1 MIRSPVG
8 LRRLSGSA
16 VERLVIFVLA
26 YVPLLLN
33 DPGRVAADT
42 KAYLY
47 LDPGRLMERA
57 TSMWQPEVAMGTV
70 THQNIGYLWPIG
82 PFYWLAD
89 IAGLPDWLA
98 QRLWMGTVLAAAG
111 LGVRWLLRTLGWRDG
126 GVLVASLAY
135 MLSPYLLNYVDRHS
149 VILLPWAGL
158 PWMLGLTDRALRTPG
173 WRHAAMFGLVTL
185 TVGGVNAS
193 SLLLVG
199 LGPALWLLW
208 SGLEAS
214 VPWRRVASATVRI
227 GVAFVSTG
235 LWWMV
240 GLAVQA
246 GHGLPTLRLTENYRV
261 VSDAATA
268 PELFRGLGYWYFYG
282 QGRLGAWIEPS
293 TSYTRW
299 ALPLSF
305 ALPLLALLAAA
316 VVRFRHRGHALVL
329 IVVGILVGIGAHPYD
344 DPSFLGRIFREWTLT
359 DVGLALRSTPR
370 ALPLSVLGLAICLG
384 AGVGAVARWRPRVGP
399 AMTGVLCLL
408 VVANLSPLWQGE
420 MLGSL
425 VQRPEDIP
433 AYWHDAAEHLETRNS
448 SVPGTGT
455 RVLEIPGSDFAAHRW
470 GNSGDP
476 VLPGLIDRPHVA
488 RELIPQGSPP
498 SAALLVALDT
508 EIQEGRLD
516 ADALAPL
523 ARLMGVGDVVLRSDL
538 QFERFRTPRPV
549 DLWARVRDAP
559 GFDRLIEFGNPVP
572 NVAGPQRPL
581 LDQHTLSRSVGAEDP
596 APVVVLP
603 VTDPVAILRTAD
615 PTRPILVSGDAEGI
629 VAAAGE
635 GLLAVGRPLFLT
647 GSFSDDPGR
656 VLDLVGPGTRI
667 VLTDSNRKDGH
678 RWGTIRET
686 AGYTERIDERAMGLD
701 LSDHALTVIN
711 DRPGVQ
717 TVAIQYGLRID
728 ATGYGNP
735 VTFTPGDRPFHAVD
749 GDSDTAWTVGAFNHV
764 VGEQLVLTLDDP
776 APVAHLVLEQSRLRG
791 QNRWITELAVG
802 LDEQSAL
809 LVDLDATSHTAPGQM
824 IILPNRG
831 VVSRITLEIRATD
844 VGQLDHYAGVT
855 GVGFAEV
862 RVSAPG
868 SESGDSSE
876 VSSVAADETIALPT
890 DLTDAIHGIGLTD
903 PGAEVAVL
911 LTRQRSDPR
920 DPIRTEPERS
930 MDRTFVLPW
939 DRPFLLHGEARLSA
953 HAPDGLFHT
962 VLGNP
967 ASGTATATGS
977 LAGDLTSRARA
988 AFDDDPLTAWQ
999 APIGPQE
1006 GHAVT
1011 LGLTDPQRF
1020 VDLALTYRA
1029 DGLHSAPRTVTVL
1042 GDDGPVGSVDLPG
1055 TLLHKTEGV
1064 IRVPLDIPPF
1074 TSRTLTIRIDKVTER
1089 RTMNWY
1095 SGLPDVLPVGI
1106 VEVDDGVTAVDAP
1119 DLLDT
1124 GCRSDLVT
1132 LDGRSVPVR
1141 ISGRTI
1147 DARARQPLTVEACD
1161 SPLILAAGSHRLR
1174 IRAGAGSGF
1183 DLDRLVL
1190 VAPSI
1195 HEPASGLYAGPELQV
1210 TGESRTSMDIVTG
1223 GTGSETRSFW
1233 LVLGQSYS
1241 NGWRLTLDGAT
1252 VDGADSDVAPVLI
1265 DGFANGWLVTQ
1276 AHGASE
1282 PIGLHLRWTPQ
1293 RLVRLSLGLS
1303 LIAAVGCLLVSW
1315 RGRRDIGPR
1324 SLEPSRLLPAHRPRT
1339 KSVGMVTATLT
1350 AAAVGGFAA
1359 VNLPGSSAWLW
1370 FAPGIALASWAS
1382 LRGMVPQRTNALAGV
1397 VAMSTATTWIA
1408 VNQVRFR
1415 YPRDFVWPLFFD
1427 HVHVLGVVAV
1437 LLLAAAA
1444 AETLLERR
1452 DHQD

>member
-1 MIRSPVG
+1 MIQSQAG
-8 LRRLSGSA
+8 FLRLSGSA
-16 VERLVIFVLA
+16 IQRWVILVLA
-26 YVPLLLN
+26 YIPLLLN
-33 DPGRVAADT
+33 DPGQVAADT

-47 LDPGRLMERA
+47 LDPGRLLERA

-89 IAGLPDWLA
+89 IAGMPDWVA
-98 QRLWMGTVLAAAG
+98 QRLWMGSVLAAAG

-158 PWMLGLTDRALRTPG
+158 PWMLGLTARALRTPG
-173 WRHAAMFGLVTL
+173 WRDAAMFGLVTL

-199 LGPALWLLW
+199 LGPLLWLIW
-208 SGLEAS
+208 SGLEGS
-214 VPWRRVASATVRI
+214 VPWRRVAGATVRI
-227 GVAFVSTG
+227 GVAFVATG
-235 LWWMV
+235 LWWMI

-293 TSYTRW
+293 TPYTRW

-344 DPSFLGRIFREWTLT
+344 DPSFLGRIFREWTHT
-359 DVGLALRSTPR
+359 DAGLALRSTPR

-384 AGVGAVARWRPRVGP
+384 AGVGAVARWRPRIAP
-399 AMTGVLCLL
+399 AATGVLCLL

-433 AYWHDAAEHLETRNS
+433 AVWHDAADHLEARGS
-448 SVPGTGT
+448 AT
-455 RVLEIPGSDFAAHRW
+455 RVMEIPGSDFAAYRW

-476 VLPGLIDRPHVA
+476 VLPGLMDRPHVA
-488 RELIPQGSPP
+488 RELIPQGSPA

-538 QFERFRTPRPV
+538 QFERFRTPRPA
-549 DLWARVRDAP
+549 DLWARLRNAP
-559 GFDRLIEFGNPVP
+559 GFDPPVKFGDPVP

-581 LDQHTLSRSVGAEDP
+581 LDQHTLSRPVGAEHP
-596 APVVVLP
+596 VPVVVLP
-603 VTDPVAILRTAD
+603 VTDPVPILRTSD

-629 VAAAGE
+629 VAAAGV
-635 GLLAVGRPLFLT
+635 GLLEAGRPLFLT
-647 GSFSDDPGR
+647 GSFSDDADQVR
-656 VLDLVGPGTRI
+656 DLVGPGSRI

-686 AGYTERIDERAMGLD
+686 AGYTERADEQAMDLD
-701 LSDHALTVIN
+701 LSDHALAVIG

-717 TVAIQYGLRID
+717 TVAVQRGLRVD
-728 ATGYGNP
+728 ASGYGNP

-749 GDSDTAWTVGAFNHV
+749 GDPTTAWSVGAFNHV
-764 VGEQLVLTLDDP
+764 VGERLVLTTDEP
-776 APVAHLVLEQSRLRG
+776 IPVDRLLLQQARLRG
-791 QNRWITELAVG
+791 QNRWISELAIG
-802 LDEQSAL
+802 LDERPAL
-809 LVDLDATSHTAPGQM
+809 LVNLDATSHSAPGQM
-824 IILPNRG
+824 IALPDMG

-844 VGQLDHYAGVT
+844 VGQLDNYAGVT

-862 RVSAPG
+862 TMSVAVTA
-868 SESGDSSE
+868 SGDPSGIG
-876 VSSVAADETIALPT
+876 SVVADETIALPT
-890 DLTDAIHGIGLTD
+890 DLTDAVRAVGLAD
-903 PGAEVAVL
+903 PGAEIAVVF
-911 LTRQRSDPR
+911 TRQRSDPR

-930 MDRTFVLPW
+930 MDRTFEVPW
-939 DRPFLLHGEARLSA
+939 DRLFRLQGEARLSS
-953 HAPDGLFHT
+953 HAPDSLFHA
-962 VLGNP
+962 VLGDP

-977 LAGDLTSRARA
+977 LAGDLASRARS

-1006 GHAVT
+1006 GHTVT
-1011 LGLTDPQRF
+1011 LALADPREF
-1020 VDLALTYRA
+1020 LDLSLTYRA
-1029 DGLHSAPRTVTVL
+1029 DGLHSAPRTVTVV
-1042 GDDGPVGSVDLPG
+1042 GDDGPVGTVDLPG
-1055 TLLHKTEGV
+1055 TLRDRLSGV
-1064 IRVPLDIPPF
+1064 IQVALDLPAF
-1074 TSRTLTIRIDKVTER
+1074 TSRTLTIRIDAVTEQ

-1095 SGLPDVLPVGI
+1095 SGLPDVLPVAI
-1106 VEVDDGVTAVDAP
+1106 VEVDDNVAGAGMPGV
-1119 DLLDT
+1119 LDT

-1132 LDGRSVPVR
+1132 LDGRSVSVR
-1141 ISGRTI
+1141 ITGSTV
-1147 DARARQPLTVEACD
+1147 DARVRQPLTVEACD
-1161 SPLILAAGSHRLR
+1161 GPLNLAAGSHRLR
-1174 IRAGAGSGF
+1174 IRPGAWSGF

-1190 VAPSI
+1190 IAPSI
-1195 HEPASGLYAGPELQV
+1195 HDQATGKETGPELLV
-1210 TGESRTSMDIVTG
+1210 EGEGRTSMDLVARATNG
-1223 GTGSETRSFW
+1223 ELRPFW
-1233 LVLGQSYS
+1233 LVLGQSHS
-1241 NGWRLTLDGAT
+1241 DGWRLTLVGAT
-1252 VDGADSDVAPVLI
+1252 VDGAATDVAPVLI
-1265 DGFANGWLVTQ
+1265 DGFANGWLVTPTYSS
-1276 AHGASE
+1276 GE
-1282 PIGLHLRWTPQ
+1282 PIRLQLQWMPQ
-1293 RLVRLSLGLS
+1293 RLVRLGLSLS
-1303 LIAAVGCLLVSW
+1303 LIAAVCCLLVAW
-1315 RGRRDIGPR
+1315 RGRRDTGALAPD
-1324 SLEPSRLLPAHRPRT
+1324 PPQFVPAHRRRATP
-1339 KSVGMVTATLT
+1339 VGLMTATLA
-1350 AAAVGGFAA
+1350 AAAVGGFAL
-1359 VNLPGSSAWLW
+1359 VNLPGGSAWVW
-1370 FAPGIALASWAS
+1370 VAPSIALATWAG
-1382 LRGMVPQRTNALAGV
+1382 LRGVVPRRTNALAGLA
-1397 VAMSTATTWIA
+1397 AMGTATAWIA
-1408 VNQVRFR
+1408 VNQIRFR
-1415 YPRDFVWPLFFD
+1415 FPRDFVWPLFFEQ
-1427 HVHVLGVVAV
+1427 VHVLGVVSV

-1452 DHQD
+1452 HR